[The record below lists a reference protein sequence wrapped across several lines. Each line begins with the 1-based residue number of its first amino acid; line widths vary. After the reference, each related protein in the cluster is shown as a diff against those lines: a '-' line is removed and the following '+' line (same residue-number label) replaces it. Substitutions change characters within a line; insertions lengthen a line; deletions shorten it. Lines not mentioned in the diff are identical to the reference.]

1 MSKFIVY
8 LGYKKE
14 SYDYDKYG
22 DISGCIPYYGAG
34 NGNLRNLCIRK
45 YMVGVYPIIICLGG
59 GNVSVCRE
67 YIFHIS
73 KQMC

>member
-1 MSKFIVY
+1 MIKFIVY

-34 NGNLRNLCIRK
+34 NGNLRNRCIRK
-45 YMVGVYPIIICLGG
+45 
-59 GNVSVCRE
+59 
-67 YIFHIS
+67 
-73 KQMC
+73 